1 MFYLT
6 IPNASL
12 FLRTFTEGLKHV
24 RYLIRKSKFKE
35 ILMTDLLNKES
46 KKTSKLGLMY
56 YCLYLIGSDNVK
68 VISTSVGPILRYV
81 DDD

>member
-1 MFYLT
+1 
-6 IPNASL
+6 
-12 FLRTFTEGLKHV
+12 
-24 RYLIRKSKFKE
+24 
-35 ILMTDLLNKES
+35 MTDLLNKES